1 MPIICLFV
9 LFYFSSKINAD
20 LLLLFQFCVFFCFLR
35 INLEQETREIG
46 VAELEVP
53 LVVELEKG
61 GTVGV
66 VLLQV
71 QVVQLG
77 FGGGVT
83 TVLANIHLKM
93 KT

>member
-1 MPIICLFV
+1 M
-9 LFYFSSKINAD
+9 
-20 LLLLFQFCVFFCFLR
+20 
-35 INLEQETREIG
+35 EQETGEIG

-53 LVVELEKG
+53 LVVELEEG

-77 FGGGVT
+77 LGGGVA
-83 TVLANIHLKM
+83 TVLTNIHLKRKSNVEFLIINLI
-93 KT
+93 KTIGNVISVCSTQNLPIHLKSTNISW

>member
-1 MPIICLFV
+1 
-9 LFYFSSKINAD
+9 
-20 LLLLFQFCVFFCFLR
+20 
-35 INLEQETREIG
+35 LEQETREIG

>member
-1 MPIICLFV
+1 M
-9 LFYFSSKINAD
+9 
-20 LLLLFQFCVFFCFLR
+20 
-35 INLEQETREIG
+35 EQETGEIG

-53 LVVELEKG
+53 LVVELEEG

-77 FGGGVT
+77 LGGGVA
-83 TVLANIHLKM
+83 TVLTNVHLERKFNVFKLLIINSIKM
-93 KT
+93 GNVLSVC